1 LLYTVADEVEVGF
14 FHSEGIDF
22 TDFDVTLVIYSSDAH
37 VAPTVFVSSY
47 DCMFVDQ
54 VQVNDAGIRRHPV
67 DFLLTTT
74 EYLNETSIVMG
85 HSNQEVGTLL
95 P

>member
-1 LLYTVADEVEVGF
+1 LLYTLVVEVEVGF
-14 FHSEGIDF
+14 LDREGIDF
-22 TDFDVTLVIYSSDAH
+22 TDLDVTLVIYPSDAD

-47 DCMFVDQ
+47 DWVFVNQ
-54 VQVNDAGIRRHPV
+54 VHVNFAGIRRHPV
-67 DFLLTTT
+67 DFLLSTT
-74 EYLNETSIVMG
+74 EDLKETSIVMG